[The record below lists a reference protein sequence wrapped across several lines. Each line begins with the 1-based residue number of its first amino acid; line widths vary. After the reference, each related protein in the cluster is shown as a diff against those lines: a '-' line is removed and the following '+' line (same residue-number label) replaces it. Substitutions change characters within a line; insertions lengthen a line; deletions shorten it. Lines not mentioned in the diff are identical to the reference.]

1 MQLVDRI
8 EKRRFVG
15 REFLLWL
22 WFESEVFDAT
32 LSTHAH
38 GSFGLWLDKRL
49 SLSAGKESTRIVSV
63 APGQTR
69 QAKAAL
75 RAGQLPES
83 AGIRIAWRDD
93 ETGFMLKAERLAVG
107 GLKLRPPGDADAEE
121 SNALLEMAQARRKP
135 SKPGK
140 GAGKGAGKG
149 KGRERDDEAHEAFYE
164 RMQQT
169 EEFEGI
175 LEALYGDFKTL
186 RLSPTWDSMVVPL
199 LRVWAQGE
207 EPDTTEYANLRYPE
221 RSSTFESQ
229 RVPSAASKRADLEA
243 AAELSVDALELPD
256 DDAEAEP
263 APGAANESAAE
274 LTV

>member
-49 SLSAGKESTRIVSV
+49 SLSANKEKTNIVSA

-107 GLKLRPPGDADAEE
+107 GLKLRKPSDADAEE

-140 GAGKGAGKG
+140 GKG
-149 KGRERDDEAHEAFYE
+149 KKRDVDDEAHEAFYE

-175 LEALYGDFKTL
+175 LEALYADFKTL
-186 RLSPTWDSMVVPL
+186 RLSPSWDSMLVPL
-199 LRVWAQGE
+199 LRKWAQGE
-207 EPDTTEYANLRYPE
+207 ELDTTEYASLRYPE

-229 RVPSAASKRADLEA
+229 RVPSPASKRADFEEA
-243 AAELSVDALELPD
+243 AERSVEAPELPD
-256 DDAEAEP
+256 DDDDMNELDEAEAEP
-263 APGAANESAAE
+263 ASDLPVE